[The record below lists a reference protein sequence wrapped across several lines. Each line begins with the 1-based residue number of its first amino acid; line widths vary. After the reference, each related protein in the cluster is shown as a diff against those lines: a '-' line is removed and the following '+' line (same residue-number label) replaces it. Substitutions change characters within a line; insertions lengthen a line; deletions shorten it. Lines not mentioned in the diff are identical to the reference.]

1 MPPTFL
7 TCPLPPLHVFFN
19 IACPINV
26 ISPSYYL
33 HFENRLHHCV
43 LHGEMNKTR
52 PHLHIFWRYFALLPT
67 YVITSSLSH
76 SNLCVYW
83 FPVATTYAHR
93 NFCFVSIY
101 VYECM
106 IDFVVVTNILYVYNR
121 FYFICVQL
129 VYKLMC
135 MTTYVCDILCL
146 WQFMRI
152 TYSIFVTT
160 YVYNKLLFCG
170 KFVSRTTYKHIFVKT
185 FILYVCQLIFCI
197 CDNSYV

>member
-1 MPPTFL
+1 MYEASGLEESNERSVALTTYCATRAMSGWPSKLIGHGLICMQPTHPMPPTSPGFAF
-7 TCPLPPLHVFFN
+7 LPPLHASFFN
-19 IACPINV
+19 ITCPINV
-26 ISPSYYL
+26 LSPLYYL

-67 YVITSSLSH
+67 YVITSSLSR

-106 IDFVVVTNILYVYNR
+106 IDFVVVTNILYV
-121 FYFICVQL
+121 
-129 VYKLMC
+129 
-135 MTTYVCDILCL
+135 
-146 WQFMRI
+146 
-152 TYSIFVTT
+152 
-160 YVYNKLLFCG
+160 
-170 KFVSRTTYKHIFVKT
+170 
-185 FILYVCQLIFCI
+185 
-197 CDNSYV
+197 

>member
-1 MPPTFL
+1 MSGWPSKLIGHGLMCMQPTRAMPPTS
-7 TCPLPPLHVFFN
+7 PGSPSSLPCMLLFFN

-26 ISPSYYL
+26 LSPSYYL
-33 HFENRLHHCV
+33 NFENRLHHCV

-67 YVITSSLSH
+67 YVITSSLSR

-106 IDFVVVTNILYVYNR
+106 IDFVIVTNILYV
-121 FYFICVQL
+121 
-129 VYKLMC
+129 
-135 MTTYVCDILCL
+135 
-146 WQFMRI
+146 
-152 TYSIFVTT
+152 
-160 YVYNKLLFCG
+160 
-170 KFVSRTTYKHIFVKT
+170 
-185 FILYVCQLIFCI
+185 
-197 CDNSYV
+197 

>member
-1 MPPTFL
+1 MAKIIPSSYNKNQKYFAFVMEKSNERSVALTTYCATRAMSGWPSKLIGHGPMCMQPTRAMPPTS
-7 TCPLPPLHVFFN
+7 PGSPSSLPCMLLFFN

-26 ISPSYYL
+26 LSPSYYL
-33 HFENRLHHCV
+33 NFENRLHHCV

-67 YVITSSLSH
+67 YVITSSLSR

-106 IDFVVVTNILYVYNR
+106 IDFVVVTNILYV
-121 FYFICVQL
+121 
-129 VYKLMC
+129 
-135 MTTYVCDILCL
+135 
-146 WQFMRI
+146 
-152 TYSIFVTT
+152 
-160 YVYNKLLFCG
+160 
-170 KFVSRTTYKHIFVKT
+170 
-185 FILYVCQLIFCI
+185 
-197 CDNSYV
+197 